1 MRHSLHRLTVVVLVA
16 AFLTLAV
23 GQYAAARWWYGTTF
37 DTAEHN
43 EAVGRARLAERM
55 LAEQRENLRR
65 AAREEAVWDDAF
77 RYMRGE
83 NPKFFDDIWNADFFI
98 NLPID
103 MVAFVAPDGHV
114 VAQRAFYPATN
125 QLGLPPPDLA
135 LALAPGGSIASRVAT
150 AEFATGL
157 ALVGGTIYAFGTSPI
172 LPSSGSGP
180 PMGEAYLF
188 RAIGKPFQSQMSE
201 LAGARAS
208 LTVIADPLSGG
219 GTEVRIDDSDKELL
233 GIHFL
238 AGHLGSGHSAEV
250 ELISPRPVHAGAL
263 RAARA
268 LLWSTLVAGVI
279 LVLLAF
285 LVFSRRLLQPLHAMA
300 KRLAEIGRAGDPS
313 ARLPQPK
320 HADEIGIVTN
330 AANQMLAELE
340 EAKRNADSARDAA
353 LAASRIKSEFLA
365 RMSHEIRTPMNG
377 VLGMSELLGRSELSV
392 RQRRFSDTIHRSAV
406 ALLEIINDI
415 LDFSKIEA
423 KRLEL
428 APINADLGSLVEE
441 SLELLS
447 PRAHARGLELIV
459 EIRPA
464 VPPVVTLDPVR
475 LGQVLN
481 NLVGNAVK
489 FTERGEVIVTVDAR
503 ALADSTAELEFTVA
517 DTGIGIEPE
526 ALARIFE
533 PFGQADASTTR
544 RFGGTGLGLAIAR
557 QLVELMGG
565 ELKVASTAGKG
576 SSFTFTIRAGAP
588 PQPPAPK
595 RPPLLRGISILVADD
610 NRALCGVLGR
620 YLTAA
625 GARVFS
631 VGAAGAELKAVAAEL
646 AGSALDFAVI
656 DSALRAPHGRGI
668 SDVLAT
674 DLAFKGVRIIA
685 MTAAADPSAD
695 SDSGSSV
702 AIAGYLTKPIRRS
715 LLFAMLGRLAGRGP
729 ELDTGSFLASFG
741 LSAAA
746 ERLQLHVLVAEDNPV
761 NQAVAVGMLEALG
774 CYVEL
779 AAHGGEA
786 LERLVAGGI
795 DVVLM
800 DCQMP
805 VMDGIE
811 ATERIRAAEAQRHGT
826 RIPIVGVSA
835 HALAGAREECLR
847 AGMSDFVAK
856 PFTMAELARALRR
869 HVKRRTPEL
878 DGPGPARPTPV

>member
-16 AFLTLAV
+16 AFCALAA
-23 GQYAAARWWYGTTF
+23 GQYAAARWWYGSTV
-37 DTAEHN
+37 DAAEHRD
-43 EAVGRARLAERM
+43 AIGRARLAERM
-55 LAEQRENLRR
+55 ITEQRENLRR
-65 AAREEAVWDDAF
+65 SAREEAVWDDAY
-77 RYMRGE
+77 RYMLGQ
-83 NPKFFDDIWNADFFI
+83 NPRMFDVIWNAEFFL
-98 NLPID
+98 NLPVD

-114 VAQRAFYPATN
+114 VAQRAFIPATR
-125 QLGLPPPDLA
+125 GIGAPPAELA
-135 LALAPGGSIASRVAT
+135 RAVAPTGSIGSRIKGDG
-150 AEFATGL
+150 FLTGL
-157 ALVGGTIYAFGTSPI
+157 ALIDGTVYVFGAAPV
-172 LPSSGSGP
+172 LPSTGSGTAA
-180 PMGEAYLF
+180 GEAFLF
-188 RAIGKPFQSQMSE
+188 RAIGRPFQLQMSE

-208 LTVIADPLSGG
+208 INVIEATADDPADDI
-219 GTEVRIDDSDKELL
+219 RIDDSDSDL
-233 GIHFL
+233 G
-238 AGHLGSGHSAEV
+238 GGRRAEV
-250 ELISPRPVHAGAL
+250 VLVSPRPVHAGAV

-268 LLWSTLVAGVI
+268 LLWSTVVAGVI
-279 LVLLAF
+279 LALLAF
-285 LVFSRRLLQPLHAMA
+285 GFLSRRLLEPLHAMA
-300 KRLAEIGRAGDPS
+300 KRLVEIGRNADPA
-313 ARLPQPK
+313 ARLPPPK
-320 HADEIGIVTN
+320 HHDEIGIVTN

-340 EAKRNADSARDAA
+340 DAKVGADSARDAA

-377 VLGMSELLGRSELSV
+377 VLGMSELLGRTELSA
-392 RQRRFSDTIHRSAV
+392 RQRRFSDTIHRSAL

-428 APINADLGSLVEE
+428 APINCDLGSLVEE

-459 EIRPA
+459 EVRPA

-489 FTERGEVIVTVDAR
+489 FTERGEVIVTVDAEPPVDGSVVLK
-503 ALADSTAELEFTVA
+503 LAVVDS
-517 DTGIGIEPE
+517 GIGIAPE
-526 ALARIFE
+526 ALERIFE

-544 RFGGTGLGLAIAR
+544 SFGGTGLGLAIAR

-565 ELKVASTAGKG
+565 RLEVTSEPGRG
-576 SSFTFTIRAGAP
+576 SVFAFTIKAGAP
-588 PQPPAPK
+588 PQPPAPQ
-595 RPPLLRGISILVADD
+595 RPPLLRGITALVADD
-610 NRALCGVLGR
+610 NAAVRDVLAR
-620 YLTAA
+620 YLSSI
-625 GARVFS
+625 GARV
-631 VGAAGAELKAVAAEL
+631 LKVS
-646 AGSALDFAVI
+646 GSADDLKDAAVELGGKPLDFAVV
-656 DSALRAPHGRGI
+656 DNALGGPHGHRLI
-668 SDVLAT
+668 DALAASP
-674 DLAFKGVRIIA
+674 AFAGVRIVT
-685 MTAAADPSAD
+685 MSAAADPAAESEPASA
-695 SDSGSSV
+695 V

-746 ERLQLHVLVAEDNPV
+746 ERLQLHVLVVEDNPV

-779 AAHGGEA
+779 AANGQEA
-786 LERLVAGGI
+786 INRLVAGGI

-811 ATERIRAAEAQRHGT
+811 ATEEIRRREAQSHGL
-826 RIPIVGVSA
+826 RVPIVGVSA
-835 HALAGAREECLR
+835 HALQGAREECLR
-847 AGMSDFVAK
+847 AGMNDFVAK

-869 HVKRRTPEL
+869 HVRRRAPESTRR
-878 DGPGPARPTPV
+878 PARGAPV